1 MGCRKALNTPA
12 SGQSTSEIGDHND
25 PHHRQKWHLQAC
37 TSQTLPTRRTPLE
50 DNDDIEASRN
60 VHVLHPHRAVAFKP
74 WPEHRIARGYLT
86 VRTTPSKRSG
96 GVTTWC
102 NIEHSL
108 MTIAVESTKGEG
120 FIVDIAKVATHEL
133 IVTLYPGCLDMFR
146 LATDGGVQVY
156 CFALDQEKR
165 NKWVAVFRRMG
176 IVVRAAT
183 PAESVS
189 ASID

>member
-1 MGCRKALNTPA
+1 
-12 SGQSTSEIGDHND
+12 
-25 PHHRQKWHLQAC
+25 
-37 TSQTLPTRRTPLE
+37 
-50 DNDDIEASRN
+50 
-60 VHVLHPHRAVAFKP
+60 
-74 WPEHRIARGYLT
+74 
-86 VRTTPSKRSG
+86 
-96 GVTTWC
+96 
-102 NIEHSL
+102 